1 MLYVCKKKQ
10 LFRQINN
17 EIPKKE
23 KRKSKKYMEISMFYY
38 VICVCMLHVW
48 FFFLKWKNVGL
59 KKGFCAKQNKLFNEL
74 IKGLAE

>member
-48 FFFLKWKNVGL
+48 FYFSEV
-59 KKGFCAKQNKLFNEL
+59 KKMLVSRKASVLSKINYSMNW
-74 IKGLAE
+74 